1 MTRDT
6 GTEEALF
13 KGHSVQPGK
22 REGDLKKKKKKK
34 ERDSNRERERDEK
47 KERLA
52 LLNVREG
59 GDHI

>member
-22 REGDLKKKKKKK
+22 REGDLKKKKM
-34 ERDSNRERERDEK
+34 ERERERDEK

-52 LLNVREG
+52 LQNVREG
-59 GDHI
+59 GGHI

>member
-1 MTRDT
+1 M
-6 GTEEALF
+6 
-13 KGHSVQPGK
+13 QPGK
-22 REGDLKKKKKKK
+22 REGDLKKKKRKKR
-34 ERDSNRERERDEK
+34 EIATERERDEK